1 MGKDMTD
8 QLIGLIDGELS
19 KTKLQRHSVHLFELF
34 EQDREVDRRLDA
46 RQAMW
51 MTLAVYLGFG
61 GLDFVLIPDVAVLT
75 IAARVALSVLALAVV
90 EALCA
95 LSFKAKLIDI
105 ICAGFVVTGYLAWLV
120 LSLQSRHL
128 LSVSYYM
135 VFGAIFMMVAT
146 LLFNFRP
153 VVSVTSSCLIMTFFA
168 VATGMVA
175 VVSTSYI
182 IAFVVFY
189 LVCFALISFVN
200 WKLNVERYNVF
211 LNALKSDVQKGEL
224 QEQGKALL
232 LLSNTDSLTG
242 LANRRPIDRRLK
254 ELFDGWRSKGKAFAI
269 ILIDIDLFKRFNDH
283 YGHQDGDRVLVE
295 VATILADMAKRYKA
309 TIGRYGGEEF
319 ILLFDADNKLKLK
332 GLLEEMR
339 RSIEALNIP
348 HENRGDGL
356 SVVTISVGA
365 TVSSIEAERPEN
377 IVSEADRALY
387 ASKASGRNCVRLF
400 DPSDP
405 MVGDVSGNVAALLRI
420 AIAQDLISL
429 AYQPIQ
435 NVRSGKIVAFEAL
448 MRLKLLDGTVM
459 SPAVFIPVAE
469 RTGAI
474 HELGRWAIGAACR
487 ELLADILIPV
497 VSVNVSAIQLRSPS
511 FAASV
516 AGILAETGVSPN
528 RIALEV
534 TEGLE
539 IEADSEI
546 LRSITELQKLGVQIW
561 LDDFGTGFAGLSW
574 LRLFE
579 FDMIKIDRSFLHES
593 ANPHGENMLRDI
605 IGLIRNRGR
614 EILIEGVEN
623 DMHIRLIQ
631 TLNVDLM
638 QGYKLGRP
646 ASAKWAREKFVDV
659 NAAKLT
665 LVSSQP

>member
-1 MGKDMTD
+1 MGNGMSD
-8 QLIGLIDGELS
+8 QLIDLINAELS
-19 KTKLQRHSVHLFELF
+19 KPKLQRNSPHLSKLF
-34 EQDREVDRRLDA
+34 DQDREIHRRMDA

-51 MTLAVYLGFG
+51 MTLVVYMGFA
-61 GLDFVLIPDVAVLT
+61 GLDFILIPDVAELT
-75 IAARVALSVLALAVV
+75 FAARLVMSALALAVV

-95 LSFKAKLIDI
+95 SAFNAKLIDVV
-105 ICAGFVVTGYLAWLV
+105 CASFVVMGYLAWLT
-120 LSLQSRHL
+120 LSIQSSHL

-135 VFGAIFMMVAT
+135 VFGAIFMMVAS

-153 VVSVTSSCLIMTFFA
+153 LVSVTSSWLIMTVFA

-175 VVSTSYI
+175 VVSRSYI

-211 LNALKSDVQKGEL
+211 LNALKSDLQKAEL
-224 QEQGKALL
+224 EEQGKKLL

-242 LANRRPIDRRLK
+242 LANRRPIDLRLR
-254 ELFDGWRSKGKAFAI
+254 ELYEDWRTDGTAFAI

-283 YGHQDGDRVLVE
+283 YGHQDGDRVLFE
-295 VATILADMAKRYKA
+295 VASVLADMAKRYEA
-309 TIGRYGGEEF
+309 AIGRYGGEEF
-319 ILLFDADNKLKLK
+319 IVLVHADNKNKLK
-332 GLLEEMR
+332 GLVEKMR

-365 TVSSIEAERPEN
+365 TISSIEAERPEK

-387 ASKASGRNCVRLF
+387 AAKASGRNCVRLF

-420 AIAQDLISL
+420 AIAQDLVSMV
-429 AYQPIQ
+429 YQPIQ
-435 NVRSGKIVAFEAL
+435 KVSSGKIVAFEAL
-448 MRLKLLDGTVM
+448 MRLKLLDGTM
-459 SPAVFIPVAE
+459 ISPAIFIPVAE

-474 HELGRWAIGAACR
+474 HELGRWAIGTACR
-487 ELLADILIPV
+487 ELLAPTDIPV
-497 VSVNVSAIQLRSPS
+497 VSVNVSAVQLRSPS
-511 FAASV
+511 FAASL
-516 AGILAETGVSPN
+516 AGILAETGVSPR

-539 IEADSEI
+539 IEAGSDI
-546 LRSITELQKLGVQIW
+546 LRSIMELQKLGVQIW

-623 DMHIRLIQ
+623 DMHVRLIR

-646 ASAKWAREKFVDV
+646 ASAGWAKEKFMET
-659 NAAKLT
+659 NPAKLT
-665 LVSSQP
+665 LVSRQP

>member
-1 MGKDMTD
+1 MGEGMTD
-8 QLIGLIDGELS
+8 QLIGLIDAELS
-19 KTKLQRHSVHLFELF
+19 KPKLQRNSAQLFDLF
-34 EQDREVDRRLDA
+34 DQDREVDRRLDA

-75 IAARVALSVLALAVV
+75 ISARVALSVLALAVV

-105 ICAGFVVTGYLAWLV
+105 VCAGFVVTGYLAWLG
-120 LSLQSRHL
+120 LSLQSGHL

-168 VATGMVA
+168 IATGLVA

-211 LNALKSDVQKGEL
+211 LNALKSDIQKAEL

-254 ELFDGWRSKGKAFAI
+254 ELFDGWRSSGKAFAI

-295 VATILADMAKRYKA
+295 VATVLADMAKRYEA

-319 ILLFDADNKLKLK
+319 ILLVGAHNKLKLK
-332 GLLEEMR
+332 GLVEKMR

-387 ASKASGRNCVRLF
+387 AAKASGRNCVRLF

-448 MRLKLLDGTVM
+448 MRLKLLDGTVI

-469 RTGAI
+469 RTGVI

-487 ELLADILIPV
+487 ELLADTSIPV

-516 AGILAETGVSPN
+516 AGILAETGVSPK

-546 LRSITELQKLGVQIW
+546 LRSISELQKLGVQIW

-593 ANPHGENMLRDI
+593 SNPHGENMLRDI

-623 DMHIRLIQ
+623 DMQVRLIR

-646 ASAKWAREKFVDV
+646 ATAKWAREKFVDV